1 MQIRFATYLRE
12 RISKMDFF
20 LVSDP
25 SSCILSVVAIRCR
38 NRINW
43 SDSKLNLMTNT
54 FIGFTF
60 ATLLIFNSAY
70 AQSTSSEIAS
80 LSDLSLW
87 TQSAPDPDTQTNVLE
102 AIFTQ
107 VFSPLNLGERIELSP
122 SFQSEQTS
130 YSSKVPYNVTDVV
143 ILASTKTDGTSVKIT
158 GVKSNG
164 ESMEKSTVVGKNFE
178 FGDITA
184 DIAKPLG
191 ALTVGENIITIDVTE
206 DESKTKQ
213 TYGVVVER
221 SAPDLEHQETPAR
234 SFAESVID
242 GNSEDVA
249 SAIAHGVDVDG
260 VIEVNFQKM
269 TPLLVAVM
277 LQHDEVVH
285 HLIEAGADVNLQVVS
300 YGHDAP
306 EGLSALMASSQRGNL
321 NISRM
326 LIEAGANVNLKT
338 STNQILHPS
347 GFTALMYAVLTGD
360 RETVNLLIDEGA
372 NINATSPT
380 QTLGGKYENVSGS
393 TALILVLFQEHREQ
407 IARILIEAGAD
418 VNAKIANS
426 SHPLQIEY
434 AGISALMLAVATKN
448 QSLVELMLEHGA
460 DVNYQIPGTRSI
472 GKLNS
477 NTAGLTALHVAKNVG
492 AEKIMETLEKAK
504 N

>member
-1 MQIRFATYLRE
+1 
-12 RISKMDFF
+12 
-20 LVSDP
+20 
-25 SSCILSVVAIRCR
+25 
-38 NRINW
+38 
-43 SDSKLNLMTNT
+43 
-54 FIGFTF
+54 
-60 ATLLIFNSAY
+60 
-70 AQSTSSEIAS
+70 
-80 LSDLSLW
+80 
-87 TQSAPDPDTQTNVLE
+87 
-102 AIFTQ
+102 
-107 VFSPLNLGERIELSP
+107 
-122 SFQSEQTS
+122 
-130 YSSKVPYNVTDVV
+130 
-143 ILASTKTDGTSVKIT
+143 
-158 GVKSNG
+158 
-164 ESMEKSTVVGKNFE
+164 
-178 FGDITA
+178 
-184 DIAKPLG
+184 
-191 ALTVGENIITIDVTE
+191 
-206 DESKTKQ
+206 
-213 TYGVVVER
+213 
-221 SAPDLEHQETPAR
+221 
-234 SFAESVID
+234 
-242 GNSEDVA
+242 
-249 SAIAHGVDVDG
+249 
-260 VIEVNFQKM
+260 
-269 TPLLVAVM
+269 M

-372 NINATSPT
+372 NINATIPT

-426 SHPLQIEY
+426 SHLLQIEY